1 MIVIPAIDI
10 IDGHCVRLKQGD
22 FDQQTTYKNDPV
34 ELAIQYEESGASRIH
49 IVDLDAARRKGD
61 NKDII
66 FEIGKQTNLKVQTG
80 GGIDSAEKIEAY
92 LEAGLDALI
101 IGSAAV
107 KKREEV
113 KGWMR
118 SFGEDRFIIGAD
130 IYKNKIAIDAWNKV
144 SGEDIADFVDD
155 YVSAGASTFLCT
167 DIQKDGMLE
176 GTSNDLY
183 NGLMG
188 RFPDMKLIAS
198 GGVSSI
204 EDIEELKR
212 MNMYA
217 CVVGKAL
224 FENRISLDELFTTP

>member
-10 IDGHCVRLKQGD
+10 IDGQCVRLKQGD
-22 FDQQTTYKNDPV
+22 FDRQTTYKKDPV
-34 ELAIQYEESGASRIH
+34 ELAIEYERSGASHIH

-66 FEIGKQTNLKVQTG
+66 FEIGKQTNLRIQTG

-92 LEAGLDALI
+92 LKSGVNALI

-107 KKREEV
+107 KHRDKV
-113 KGWMR
+113 KGWINT
-118 SFGEDRFIIGAD
+118 FGEEKFIIGAD

-144 SGEDIADFVDD
+144 SGEDISDFVDD
-155 YVSAGASTFLCT
+155 YMKAGASTFLCT

-183 NGLMG
+183 NDLML
-188 RFPDMKLIAS
+188 RFPGMKLIAS

-224 FENRISLDELFTTP
+224 FENKISLEELFTTP